1 LSPGGAGWPR
11 ANQRSSRDDVELNE
25 EDFDDIPF

>member
-1 LSPGGAGWPR
+1 VGRGPR

>member
-1 LSPGGAGWPR
+1 VPPGGPR
-11 ANQRSSRDDVELNE
+11 FPPANQRNSRDDVELNE